1 MPALKRPLMA
11 LPAALVV
18 IALVAAGCGGDDGS
32 SGGSAEADFNGTDVS
47 FAAMMVPHHEHG
59 VEMAELAVE
68 KASEPKVRDL
78 AERIAAT
85 QEEEIGELKGY
96 LDTFGEKP
104 AMPPPAAMTL
114 MEDGAAKLEMA
125 SGAEF
130 DRMFLEMMSAHHAS
144 AVQMAQMEI
153 AGGGFADAKQLAE
166 SISTTQLEEIS
177 EMRGL
182 MGVIG

>member
-1 MPALKRPLMA
+1 MLALKRPLIA
-11 LPAALVV
+11 LSAALVL
-18 IALVAAGCGGDDGS
+18 IGAVAVGCGGDDGS
-32 SGGSAEADFNGTDVS
+32 SGASEADFNGTDVS

-59 VEMAELAVE
+59 VGMAKLAIE
-68 KASEPKVRDL
+68 KASDPKVRDL

-96 LDTFGEKP
+96 LETFGEKP
-104 AMPPPAAMTL
+104 ATPPAPAVAL
-114 MEDGAAKLEMA
+114 MEGGAAKLEAA

-166 SISTTQLEEIS
+166 SITATQLEEIS

-182 MGVIG
+182 MAVVG